1 MNKKQKLISLAGTVL
16 IAVLLAAPAVAAGA
30 SALGL
35 GSGGMLP
42 AYLLS
47 LLAALVCAGCAW
59 SPRCALFSSLL
70 AAAGVGLYVALNL
83 SGGSFAR
90 LGEGISALR
99 QGQDA
104 AQALAPS
111 APLLAG
117 AVSALFTLL
126 VYVLVSE
133 KSPFAT
139 IFAVAV
145 CLGACVLCAAT
156 SAQVGVWMVI
166 PCLLGAC
173 AAIAHTA
180 EQRTSGGHIRALIP
194 AALSVLIALALLP
207 APGATF
213 APLENAAE
221 KLREIYEDYFS
232 YTRQRVAFSLTEKG
246 YDYYGL
252 HNDEPTH
259 LLGGPANPDDAPVM
273 RVKTDSPLLLRGTVR
288 GVYTGYSWEDS
299 SLRSRNLYYDFTRR
313 GRRSAAF
320 LTSLVEKY
328 ADNPAFSPV
337 SAEITLFD
345 GASSTLFS
353 LTRLTSLD
361 MPLENAVYY
370 NTAGELFLARNVEEG
385 DAYSVAGLEAVSPA
399 ALSALSRNVSGADDT
414 YDEIFSEYT
423 ALPEGV
429 EQGVYQIAQGF
440 TQSAETDA
448 EKAQAILEGLQANC
462 TYRLDVGYPPQDRDF
477 VSYFLLESKEGYCS
491 YFASAMAVLCRASGV
506 PARYVE
512 GYRVYPEAGG
522 ETLVTGESAHAWV
535 EVYLKNVGWVA
546 YDPTPG
552 QGNASLA
559 DPAAPEAEN
568 TPEPTPAP
576 DTGDVSEPT
585 PSPQPETDPQ
595 SDPTPSPAPQDQPTS
610 QPTSQPDPQPQTQ
623 PETRRSVGRWLWIVL
638 IVLLVSLIAA
648 LMVWLVRKRLEKTDP
663 IRLVARQKNP
673 ERGCMILYRSLLTLL
688 LQMGHT
694 PMSGETPE
702 AFADRLSRSGLPNP
716 DFVAF
721 SREITLLRYARRG
734 ADRESIALGTRAY
747 LRFRSLM
754 KRSERL
760 KFDLHRALK
769 GLGDFN
775 QIP

>member
-1 MNKKQKLISLAGTVL
+1 MRRLRLVSPVRPFLQPAGGGGGG
-16 IAVLLAAPAVAAGA
+16 AVCGAQPLRGQLRPA
-30 SALGL
+30 
-35 GSGGMLP
+35 GG
-42 AYLLS
+42 
-47 LLAALVCAGCAW
+47 GD
-59 SPRCALFSSLL
+59 F
-70 AAAGVGLYVALNL
+70 
-83 SGGSFAR
+83 
-90 LGEGISALR
+90 ALR

-180 EQRTSGGHIRALIP
+180 EQRTSGGHIPGAYPGGPVGAHR
-194 AALSVLIALALLP
+194 SRRRLP

-213 APLENAAE
+213 APRNAAE

-252 HNDEPTH
+252 QNDEPTH

-288 GVYTGYSWEDS
+288 GVCPAIPGRFLPAQSGNPYH
-299 SLRSRNLYYDFTRR
+299 DFTRR

-328 ADNPAFSPV
+328 ADNPAFSP
-337 SAEITLFD
+337 SARISP
-345 GASSTLFS
+345 SSTALPPPCFPS
-353 LTRLTSLD
+353 PGSPAWICPWKTL
-361 MPLENAVYY
+361 YY

-414 YDEIFSEYT
+414 YDEIFSEDT

-440 TQSAETDA
+440 TQNAETDA
-448 EKAQAILEGLQANC
+448 EKAQAIFLEGLQANC

-477 VSYFLLESKEGYCS
+477 VSDFLRESKEGYCS

-506 PARYVE
+506 PARYIE

-522 ETLVTGESAHAWV
+522 ETVVTGESAHAWV

-546 YDPTPG
+546 YDPTPAG
-552 QGNASLA
+552 ATPLWRT
-559 DPAAPEAEN
+559 PPPREAEN

-585 PSPQPETDPQ
+585 PSPQPET
-595 SDPTPSPAPQDQPTS
+595 
-610 QPTSQPDPQPQTQ
+610 
-623 PETRRSVGRWLWIVL
+623 
-638 IVLLVSLIAA
+638 
-648 LMVWLVRKRLEKTDP
+648 
-663 IRLVARQKNP
+663 
-673 ERGCMILYRSLLTLL
+673 
-688 LQMGHT
+688 
-694 PMSGETPE
+694 
-702 AFADRLSRSGLPNP
+702 
-716 DFVAF
+716 
-721 SREITLLRYARRG
+721 
-734 ADRESIALGTRAY
+734 
-747 LRFRSLM
+747 
-754 KRSERL
+754 
-760 KFDLHRALK
+760 
-769 GLGDFN
+769 
-775 QIP
+775 